1 MKKPVNK
8 AKEGMQESG
17 KDKFVN
23 TKKLQTNTLPNG
35 IRQDKEPMDTP
46 LEVDQLSYSKKDK
59 AAQGPQKV
67 LLPITNDSNVASK
80 KSKINQLEESWKEN
94 KKKKDE
100 GFFGGFDGHD
110 GHSKIKKDKSDY
122 ERGNF

>member
-1 MKKPVNK
+1 MKSPVKK

-35 IRQDKEPMDTP
+35 TRQDKEPMDTP
-46 LEVDQLSYSKKDK
+46 LEVDELSYSKKDK
-59 AAQGPQKV
+59 AEKV
-67 LLPITNDSNVASK
+67 LPPITNDSNVANK
-80 KSKINQLEESWKEN
+80 KSKINQLEEAWKEN
-94 KKKKDE
+94 KKE
-100 GFFGGFDGHD
+100 
-110 GHSKIKKDKSDY
+110 KDKSDY

>member
-1 MKKPVNK
+1 MNKPLKKI
-8 AKEGMQESG
+8 QESG

-35 IRQDKEPMDTP
+35 TRQDKEPMDTP

-59 AAQGPQKV
+59 VDKILP
-67 LLPITNDSNVASK
+67 PITNDSNVANK
-80 KSKINQLEESWKEN
+80 KSKINELEEAWKEN
-94 KKKKDE
+94 KKQKN
-100 GFFGGFDGHD
+100 
-110 GHSKIKKDKSDY
+110 KSDY

>member
-1 MKKPVNK
+1 MKSPVKK

-35 IRQDKEPMDTP
+35 TRQDKEPMDTP

-59 AAQGPQKV
+59 AFQGPEKI
-67 LLPITNDSNVASK
+67 LAPITHDSNMANK

-94 KKKKDE
+94 KKE
-100 GFFGGFDGHD
+100 
-110 GHSKIKKDKSDY
+110 KDKSDY

>member
-1 MKKPVNK
+1 MKSPVKK

-35 IRQDKEPMDTP
+35 TRQDKEPMDTP
-46 LEVDQLSYSKKDK
+46 LEVDELSYSKKDK
-59 AAQGPQKV
+59 AEKV
-67 LLPITNDSNVASK
+67 LPPITNDSNVANK
-80 KSKINQLEESWKEN
+80 KSKINQLEEAWKEN
-94 KKKKDE
+94 KKEKE
-100 GFFGGFDGHD
+100 
-110 GHSKIKKDKSDY
+110 KSDY